1 MNPDHLRLGTRGSEL
16 ALKQAEMVESAL
28 RAAHPGLRVERKIIT
43 TTGDK
48 RTDLRFSEFAQE
60 AHLDKGIFIKELELA
75 LEGGE
80 IDLAVHSLKDV
91 PSDLSPQFCI
101 AAVLPRA
108 NTEDVLITRE
118 PWALE
123 TLPPGSKIGTSSVRR
138 IRQLKWRRPDLEAVE
153 IRGNVPTRVRKLFAS
168 SGGLDGVL
176 LARAGLERLGLLGE
190 DVVKLDGRQLPA
202 RILDATYFPPAA
214 GQGAIGLET
223 RTDDEATRNL
233 LAAVNHPPTLVSVQ
247 AEREFLRLLGAG
259 CQTPVG
265 AQTGIEGG
273 ELHMRVLVFD
283 EQSPEAPPVEA
294 EASGSIQEPHALAAR
309 LARIVQGQ

>member
-1 MNPDHLRLGTRGSEL
+1 LNLDLVRLGTRGSEL
-16 ALKQAEMVESAL
+16 ALKQAEMVENAL
-28 RAAHPGLRVERKIIT
+28 RSAHPGLRVERKIIT

-48 RTDLRFSEFAQE
+48 RTDLRFSEFAQQ
-60 AHLDKGIFIKELELA
+60 AHLDKGIFTKELELA
-75 LEGGE
+75 LESGE

-153 IRGNVPTRVRKLFAS
+153 IRGNVPTRVRKLFS
-168 SGGLDGVL
+168 SSGLDGVL
-176 LARAGLERLGLLGE
+176 LARAGLERLGLLGQ
-190 DVVKLDGRQLPA
+190 DVVNLDDRQLPA

-223 RTDDEATRNL
+223 RTDDVATRNL
-233 LAAVNHPPTLVSVQ
+233 LAAINHPPTFVSVQ

-265 AQTGIEGG
+265 AQTSIEGG
-273 ELHMRVLVFD
+273 DLHMRVLVFD
-283 EQSPEAPPVEA
+283 EQFAEAPPIEA
-294 EASGSIQEPHALAAR
+294 EASGSAKEPHALAAR